1 VVERFDHKVILAGHS
16 LGGAV
21 ISGVAERLPE
31 KVERL
36 IYVTAFLLKNG
47 DSVYEAMKRDPDG
60 EYLPALNFSEDQSY
74 VTVSEQALRDI
85 AFHDVTDSEI
95 QRILPLMA
103 ERQASEPFVAPFDV
117 SEERFGSVPKT
128 YIRTT
133 IDKIVSP
140 ALQNEMISTWPVD
153 TVHVLESGHF
163 PTLSVPE
170 QLATVM
176 G

>member
-1 VVERFDHKVILAGHS
+1 MLSQSGTFNLADFKLNKSGMSAKSAPTPQPAGSVQTVIDVVERFDHKVILAGHS

-74 VTVSEQALRDI
+74 VTVSE
-85 AFHDVTDSEI
+85 
-95 QRILPLMA
+95 
-103 ERQASEPFVAPFDV
+103 
-117 SEERFGSVPKT
+117 
-128 YIRTT
+128 
-133 IDKIVSP
+133 
-140 ALQNEMISTWPVD
+140 
-153 TVHVLESGHF
+153 
-163 PTLSVPE
+163 
-170 QLATVM
+170 
-176 G
+176 